1 MTVPARP
8 VPTLK
13 LEERLDQALDR
24 ALPRLA
30 PDARAQLEAVISPA
44 SLGMMAGVLVT
55 WVTSHAIGLGEII
68 DIILLVVGA
77 LSIGLA
83 VFSGVDHL
91 YEFAALVYRAHSE
104 GDLDRAA
111 DHLAQAVAILGV
123 QAALAVLFRG
133 ARAPRTGQGG
143 RLNVGPPPPRTPGF
157 RYTPPRIIEDPA
169 LPAGEG
175 GTSFWGEIQVSS
187 QGSATDRAVVR
198 LHERVHQFLVP
209 KIYVLRNY
217 RVGNRAGSYVRSSL
231 WRYIEEAL
239 AETIAQVGV
248 QGLHQAF
255 RGLRFPVANGYMYLT
270 RTGGYNPLFGGRG
283 LLREAGALLYTG
295 TVSGV
300 VFELRFENG
309 APPAA
314 SAPR

>member
-1 MTVPARP
+1 MGGGLDGSEPEPERWRCDADDVSRFDQHGEMNPVDYKDELRIATTMLAERGMNVSIYNHHLCTIPTEIWPFAQRSISDWKNIFIDECEGCSLKPAC
-8 VPTLK
+8 
-13 LEERLDQALDR
+13 
-24 ALPRLA
+24 
-30 PDARAQLEAVISPA
+30 
-44 SLGMMAGVLVT
+44 AGFFHSAAKRHS
-55 WVTSHAIGLGEII
+55 SHI
-68 DIILLVVGA
+68 
-77 LSIGLA
+77 
-83 VFSGVDHL
+83 
-91 YEFAALVYRAHSE
+91 
-104 GDLDRAA
+104 
-111 DHLAQAVAILGV
+111 
-123 QAALAVLFRG
+123 
-133 ARAPRTGQGG
+133 
-143 RLNVGPPPPRTPGF
+143 GPPEVPEQ
-157 RYTPPRIIEDPA
+157 I
-169 LPAGEG
+169 
-175 GTSFWGEIQVSS
+175 IQVSS

-209 KIYVLRNY
+209 KVYVLRSY

-314 SAPR
+314 SALR